1 VQYISESYCEDER
14 NRINIHDGS
23 QSSEVSQYFRKNSD
37 LLDEAVEEYSLVN
50 DANSTDYRIRILDEA
65 KRTAYERKA
74 PLEEPSISKQVI
86 LEHQ

>member
-37 LLDEAVEEYSLVN
+37 LLDEAVEEYFLVN
-50 DANSTDYRIRILDEA
+50 DVNSTD
-65 KRTAYERKA
+65 
-74 PLEEPSISKQVI
+74 
-86 LEHQ
+86 